1 MKSALRSIQQTEA
14 GRWMLVPRLA
24 AGLPLLL
31 AGAAHYVRPSLLQ
44 LTLTQAGAPLRD
56 VLVQA
61 GPCLAIVAGLLL
73 VLGYFGRLGA
83 FLAVQLSLA
92 SVLTLV
98 KLYEL
103 PFLDARMASFLPPLT
118 IPLIVSLS
126 AFAVLW
132 LGSGAWSLD
141 ADDTQTTFGDA
152 DDLFT
157 EFDFL
162 DPEPDSDPDA
172 DYYPCHSPDLLGV

>member
-44 LTLTQAGAPLRD
+44 TTLTEAGAPLRD
-56 VLVQA
+56 LLVQSL
-61 GPCLAIVAGLLL
+61 PCVAIVAGVLLL
-73 VLGYFGRLGA
+73 LGYFGRLGA
-83 FLAVQLSLA
+83 FLAVQISLV
-92 SVLTLV
+92 SVFALV

-103 PFLDARMASFLPPLT
+103 PYLDARTALLLPPLAM
-118 IPLIVSLS
+118 PLLVTVS

-132 LGSGAWSLD
+132 LGSGCWSLD
-141 ADDTQTTFGDA
+141 AEDSQTTFGDA

-157 EFDFL
+157 EFEFL
-162 DPEPDSDPDA
+162 DPEPDPD
-172 DYYPCHSPDLLGV
+172 YEPGHSPDLVGV